1 MELINHYKRLFDYD
15 FWANTRVLEVIEKN
29 NHGNTKVE
37 LLFSHILNSQQ
48 VWLHRINSKSHS
60 IDPWEII
67 EPAYFRDYMNNVHTG
82 WKYYLSGLK
91 PKGLN
96 VVISYENTSGDKF
109 KNKLYDIMS
118 HVLNHST
125 YHRAQI
131 SSIIKSS
138 GYTPAITD
146 YIAFARLNPAQSD
159 S

>member
-15 FWANTRVLEVIEKN
+15 FWANTRVIEVIEKN
-29 NHGNTKVE
+29 SYGNTKVE

-48 VWLHRINSKSHS
+48 VWFHRINSKSNG

-67 EPAYFRDYMNNVHTG
+67 EPPYFRDIMNNVHNS
-82 WKYYLSGLK
+82 WAEYLSGLK
-91 PKGLN
+91 PKGLSAT
-96 VVISYENTSGDKF
+96 ISYENSSGEKF
-109 KNKLYDIMS
+109 KNKLSDILS
-118 HVLNHST
+118 HLLNHST

-146 YIAFARLNPAQSD
+146 YIAYARLNPSQPDA
-159 S
+159 